1 MGGYQF
7 PKDFLFGSATASYQ
21 VEGAVHEDGRGP
33 SVWDVFSH
41 TPGKIA
47 DGETGDVA
55 DDHYHRMADDVKLMA
70 AIGLK
75 AYRFSVAWPRIVPD
89 GFGPVNPRG
98 IGFYDRLVDELL
110 QNGIAPLATLYHWDL
125 PQPLQNL
132 GGWANRETAYRF
144 QDYCEIVWRALADRV
159 SRWITHNEPW
169 CTAALGYYYG
179 EHAPG
184 IRDLRAALWSAHH
197 VLLSHG
203 LALQAFR
210 EGGFP
215 GEIGITLNLTPAY
228 AASDRAEDVEAQAR
242 QDAFSNGWFL
252 DPIFSG
258 RYPETVLSLD
268 PVALGTVVKPGDMAL
283 VRARNDFLGV
293 NYYSRSVV
301 RASGQSPLNVEGVRP
316 DGEYTN
322 MDWEVYPAG
331 LTDLLLRLQREYGP
345 IPLYV
350 TENGAAYPD
359 VLEND
364 AVHDP
369 ARVRYIAEH
378 LGAIGKAIDGGA
390 NVRGY
395 FLWSLLD
402 NFEWGHGYTKRF
414 GMVYVDYPT
423 QTRIWKDSAH
433 YYQEVIKTGRA

>member
-7 PKDFLFGSATASYQ
+7 PQSFLFGSATASYQ
-21 VEGAVHEDGRGP
+21 VEGAVNEDGRGP
-33 SVWDVFSH
+33 SIWDVFSH
-41 TPGKIA
+41 TPGKIVGG
-47 DGETGDVA
+47 DTGDVA
-55 DDHYHRMADDVKLMA
+55 DDHYHRMVDDVKLMA
-70 AIGLK
+70 AIGLR

-89 GFGPVNPRG
+89 GFGPVNHAG
-98 IGFYDRLVDELL
+98 IGFYERLVDALL
-110 QNGIAPLATLYHWDL
+110 EHGIEPLPTLYHWDL
-125 PQPLQNL
+125 PEPLQRL

-144 QDYCEIVWRALADRV
+144 QDYCDILWRVLSDRV
-159 SRWITHNEPW
+159 PRWITHNEPW

-184 IRDLRAALWSAHH
+184 IRDLRAGLWSAHH

-210 EGGFP
+210 EGGYP

-228 AASDRAEDVEAQAR
+228 AASERAEDIEAQAR
-242 QDAFSNGWFL
+242 QDAFSNRWFL
-252 DPIFSG
+252 DPIFIG
-258 RYPETVLSLD
+258 RYPETVLALD
-268 PVALGTVVKPGDMAL
+268 PVALGTVVKPGDMDL
-283 VRARNDFLGV
+283 VRGRNDFLGV

-301 RASGQSPLNVEGVRP
+301 KASEQPPLYLEGVRP
-316 DGEYTN
+316 PGDYTG

-331 LTDLLLRLQREYGP
+331 LTDLLLRLHREYGP
-345 IPLYV
+345 LPLYV

-359 VLEND
+359 AVENG

-369 ARVRYIAEH
+369 ERVRYVAQH
-378 LGAIGKAIDGGA
+378 LEAIGKAIDGGA

-402 NFEWGHGYTKRF
+402 NFEWAYGYSKRF
-414 GMVYVDYPT
+414 GMVYVDYAT
-423 QTRIWKDSAH
+423 QARIWKDSAH
-433 YYQEVIKTGRA
+433 YYRDVIRTGSV